1 MKLQFFQRPVAVV
14 PANAGTQTPRRLS
27 SAAAYGSRVSLR
39 SHGTTAKSLARLVS
53 FAFLLLAAIPFARAE
68 DMKVSIDNFT
78 FNPPQLTVKA
88 GTKVTFANHDDI
100 PHTVVSVQNFKS
112 KVLDTEQEFAFT
124 FTTPGTYKYFC
135 SLHPHMTGTI
145 VVEASSSANQ

>member
-1 MKLQFFQRPVAVV
+1 MKFVQSLAGAAVV
-14 PANAGTQTPRRLS
+14 ILS
-27 SAAAYGSRVSLR
+27 V
-39 SHGTTAKSLARLVS
+39 TC
-53 FAFLLLAAIPFARAE
+53 ARAE

-88 GTKVTFANHDDI
+88 GTKVTFTNHDDI
-100 PHTVVSVQNFKS
+100 PHTVVSLQNFKS
-112 KVLDTEQEFAFT
+112 KVLDTDQEFAFT

-145 VVEASSSANQ
+145 VVEASSSSTQ